1 MKNNRFGQ
9 AKVLDTNELDLII
22 KYLPSNYHKML
33 ALTLRSSGARIG
45 EVVQLRWRDV
55 GKEQILF
62 PATITKR
69 KLKSREIFISNSF
82 YKSLMDFKLD
92 WTIYKGRKPL
102 PEDYVFYGRK
112 EGSHLSTRAFMLA
125 LDKALE
131 RAKIIGG
138 SSHSFRRTQLTQL
151 HRKQVP
157 LNVIK
162 SISGHQSLNTLS
174 LYLQVDDDDKKKAS
188 ALLA

>member
-1 MKNNRFGQ
+1 MKINRYGQ
-9 AKVLDTNELDLII
+9 AKVLDSQELDLVIN
-22 KYLPSNYHKML
+22 YLPSKFHQVL
-33 ALTLRSSGARIG
+33 ALTLRNTGARIS
-45 EVVQLRWRDV
+45 EVIQLTWRDV
-55 GKEQILF
+55 EKESILF
-62 PATITKR
+62 PKTIVKR

-102 PEDYVFYGRK
+102 PEDFVFYGKK
-112 EGSHLSTRAFMLA
+112 EGSHQTTRSFMDA
-125 LDKALE
+125 LDKATE
-131 RAKIIGG
+131 RAKISGA

-174 LYLQVDDDDKKKAS
+174 LYLQVDDDDKRKAS
-188 ALLA
+188 ALFA